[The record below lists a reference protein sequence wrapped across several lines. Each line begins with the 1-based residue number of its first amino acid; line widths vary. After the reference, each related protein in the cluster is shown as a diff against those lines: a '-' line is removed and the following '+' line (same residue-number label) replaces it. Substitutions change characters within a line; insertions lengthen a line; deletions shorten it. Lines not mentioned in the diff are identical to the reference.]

1 MADRSKF
8 EINGIINTSNNVL
21 SNIEL
26 LASSA
31 GSFITWDSQLGQ
43 WAVIVNE
50 TGTSVK
56 SFDDSNIL
64 GAINVSGTGV
74 SELYNSVQIAYP
86 HKDLRDAT
94 DYVTVSIP
102 EADRFPQ
109 EIDNQLQITLDTIN
123 NPIQAQILAS
133 QELKQNRV
141 DKIVQFRSDYTA
153 NGLKAG
159 DLIDITNTV
168 YGYTNKVFRIIQ
180 IEEEDT
186 DEGAIIYSITGL
198 EYDAN
203 VYTTTNLEYNFRT
216 TVNSIPS
223 RITNE
228 AIQQS
233 DEADFGG
240 TIAKLAG
247 ANALLGIVNGLFK
260 RFVTA
265 DPETGVLTEDIQF
278 NNEDTQK
285 LMEAGAKK
293 PSLTHAPANGP
304 TAQGDGSLGDP
315 IQLCPGQSTTLS
327 VSHDCE
333 ICFLTTP
340 DYEYDYTITGL
351 QVGEVDVDLEGTL
364 TMSGANGSL
373 TFTVDNIS
381 GDKTFNVQVG
391 GNTTY
396 YRVYDEP
403 SEYVQGV
410 TATPSSITEGQSTT
424 INVAT
429 VGKTNGDTL
438 NYTISGNTGSIST
451 ALTGTVTVTSNTASL
466 TINTT
471 DDSAFGATET
481 CTITFTPTAENSCT
495 IASNSVE
502 LTITNNATTGPQP
515 PADTNCEYVKV
526 PVVWCARYDGT
537 DGEAKS
543 LSQKAWAMLPVA
555 QAGEATV
562 ALPTSVS
569 VTKGSPSTVSVNST
583 VDIASSGSMGGVP
596 YQVLTSFNNIA
607 TNGIIT
613 GTTTTVYGYP
623 FTDVAETSIGDMSNI
638 SSSTPSDGQVLV
650 WTVDGGIGQWKPTSK
665 SVISN
670 LSDTAPT
677 DKQTLVWNATLG
689 EWVPGR
695 N

>member
-94 DYVTVSIP
+94 DYVTVSIST
-102 EADRFPQ
+102 ADRFPQ

-260 RFVTA
+260 KFVTA

-278 NNEDTQK
+278 NDENAQK
-285 LMEAGAKK
+285 LFEAGIKK
-293 PSLTHAPANGP
+293 PEIDYNNASEDSICEGESVTFTFGSNCFNNTDLSCLFNMP
-304 TAQGDGSLGDP
+304 TTDY
-315 IQLCPGQSTTLS
+315 
-327 VSHDCE
+327 
-333 ICFLTTP
+333 
-340 DYEYDYTITGL
+340 DYEITGL
-351 QVGEVDVDLEGTL
+351 DATQITSLVVNGESVTVNDDNLSGTL
-364 TMSGANGSL
+364 TFSPGNTQGTIVITTLGDTSSTPDDGATGTDDSVTLTLDVEGNSSSVTVNQYQYETFSTVVSPTSITEGGSATFTVNTTNVPDGTTIPWAITGSAIGKVSSATSGTLTINSNTASVSVSTSDDGDYQGTQSL
-373 TFTVDNIS
+373 TFTISPSGLIDN
-381 GDKTFNVQVG
+381 
-391 GNTTY
+391 
-396 YRVYDEP
+396 ECH
-403 SEYVQGV
+403 
-410 TATPSSITEGQSTT
+410 
-424 INVAT
+424 
-429 VGKTNGDTL
+429 
-438 NYTISGNTGSIST
+438 
-451 ALTGTVTVTSNTASL
+451 GTWDFTASL
-466 TINTT
+466 TVLDNDT
-471 DDSAFGATET
+471 AP
-481 CTITFTPTAENSCT
+481 PT
-495 IASNSVE
+495 
-502 LTITNNATTGPQP
+502 P
-515 PADTNCEYVKV
+515 PADTTCEYTQV
-526 PVVWCARYDGT
+526 PIVWCGIYDGT
-537 DGEAKS
+537 SGALKGVTVRRY
-543 LSQKAWAMLPVA
+543 AYLPIP
-555 QAGEATV
+555 QAGESTV
-562 ALPTSVS
+562 TVPLTCSVS
-569 VTKGSPSTVSVNST
+569 GGAMSIDST
-583 VDIASSGSMGGVP
+583 VDVASSSSLGGIP
-596 YQVLTSFNNIA
+596 YNVITSFNSVA
-607 TNGIIT
+607 PEGLIT
-613 GTTTTVYGYP
+613 GTTTTVYGY
-623 FTDVAETSIGDMSNI
+623 D
-638 SSSTPSDGQVLV
+638 L
-650 WTVDGGIGQWKPTSK
+650 
-665 SVISN
+665 
-670 LSDTAPT
+670 
-677 DKQTLVWNATLG
+677 
-689 EWVPGR
+689 
-695 N
+695 